1 MNIDIENARKI
12 LKKYIEKYDIKNSRI
27 QIKANHI
34 YRVAENSKKIAQN
47 IGLEEEQVKLAELI
61 GLLHDI
67 GRFEQIKKYNTFAD
81 RMSEDHAELGI
92 KVLLE
97 DNFLNE
103 FLEDKTEQE
112 ILIKA
117 IRNHNKY
124 KIQEKL
130 NEQELLHAKIIRDA
144 DKLDI
149 FKIIIKANIEDTSWF
164 KSKNIEEEKLNE
176 KMYEDFINKKPI
188 LYENMKNSV
197 DQIVTWIA
205 YIYDLNFPISLKI
218 VKDNE
223 YINKLVQ
230 KINYKDELTKERM
243 EQIRKQ
249 ANEYIKSQI

>member
-1 MNIDIENARKI
+1 MSIDIEKAKKI
-12 LKKYIEKYDIKNSRI
+12 LKKYIEKYDIENSRI

-34 YRVAENSKKIAQN
+34 YRVAEKSKKIAQN
-47 IGLEEEQVKLAELI
+47 IGLKEEDVKLAELI

-97 DNFLNE
+97 NNFLNE
-103 FLEDKTEQE
+103 FLEDKSEQE

-130 NEQELLHAKIIRDA
+130 NKQELLHAKIIRDA

-149 FKIIIKANIEDTSWF
+149 YEVIIKANIEDSSWF
-164 KSKNIEEEKLNE
+164 KSENIDEEKLNN
-176 KMYEDFINKKPI
+176 KMYEDFINQRPI

-218 VKDNE
+218 VKKNE
-223 YINKLVQ
+223 YINKLVK
-230 KINYKDELTKERM
+230 KINYKDEQTKQRM
-243 EQIRKQ
+243 EQIEKQ
-249 ANEYIKSQI
+249 AEEYIKKQI